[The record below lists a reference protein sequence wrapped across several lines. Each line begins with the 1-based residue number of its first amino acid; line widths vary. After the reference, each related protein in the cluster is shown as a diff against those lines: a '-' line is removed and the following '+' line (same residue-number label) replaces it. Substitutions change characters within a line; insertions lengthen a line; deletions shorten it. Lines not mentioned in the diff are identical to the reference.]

1 MSEFAD
7 EKLADYVKKHVY
19 GVEAQTRTYTR
30 LQLLGLEIMAF
41 GSVKHHQ
48 LCVSDPLNTRFTRTY
63 IYEIER
69 EVQKQQC
76 APRLEM
82 RPREGSVTVFE
93 IKGGRVR
100 RQHCIVQNGY
110 VVSSCKVHDV
120 TSSSCDREYC
130 DSCPESLRAIH
141 SEPII
146 PLSSS
151 SVTSPLQMPSA
162 SPYDNMMHDVCDMLL
177 DNNSRDSFHTENGG
191 GGTTTALH
199 GSFFVV

>member
-7 EKLADYVKKHVY
+7 KKLADYVNKYVH
-19 GVEAQTRTYTR
+19 GVEAPTRTYTR
-30 LQLLGLEIMAF
+30 LQLLGLELMAF
-41 GSVKHHQ
+41 GRVKHHQ
-48 LCVSDPLNTRFTRTY
+48 MCVSDPLNTRFTRTY
-63 IYEIER
+63 IYEIEC
-69 EVQKQQC
+69 EVQKQQY

-100 RQHCIVQNGY
+100 RQHCIVHNGY

-120 TSSSCDREYC
+120 TSSSCDGEYC
-130 DSCPESLRAIH
+130 DSCPESLRGVY
-141 SEPII
+141 SEPVA
-146 PLSSS
+146 PLPST

-162 SPYDNMMHDVCDMLL
+162 PPDDHMMHDVCGMLL
-177 DNNSRDSFHTENGG
+177 DGNSRDSFQTENGG